1 MTVRW
6 MLYLDELVILENYLL
21 LFLGL
26 ALLKD
31 FAQDVKVLLIFF
43 LRTNNSVNP
52 NCGETPQ
59 GEQKAQITLNDRRYS
74 EVRN

>member
-31 FAQDVKVLLIFF
+31 FAQDVKVLLMFF
-43 LRTNNSVNP
+43 LRTNNSANL
-52 NCGETPQ
+52 NYGETPQ
-59 GEQKAQITLNDRRYS
+59 GEQKAQITLNDRMYC